1 MPRIEQPQAF
11 LQIHQPDTGTTF
23 ILIRA
28 FREIAIHNSTNYL
41 RPLLMDIQMD
51 ERRLIIAHPMLK
63 RILDQ
68 GDKQQGGDQ
77 GSRGGSDDI
86 RFQLHMFGQ
95 AYTHQLHIITKE
107 VEILLQWDKRLATLI
122 QDIAKQ
128 AAQIV
133 HRLLRLLRAERYQ
146 AIDIIQRI
154 KQEMRVKLAS
164 STSAIPPRHAPSP
177 VPAG

>member
-68 GDKQQGGDQ
+68 GDKQQGAIKVPG
-77 GSRGGSDDI
+77 
-86 RFQLHMFGQ
+86 
-95 AYTHQLHIITKE
+95 E
-107 VEILLQWDKRLATLI
+107 EATI
-122 QDIAKQ
+122 F
-128 AAQIV
+128 V
-133 HRLLRLLRAERYQ
+133 F
-146 AIDIIQRI
+146 
-154 KQEMRVKLAS
+154 S
-164 STSAIPPRHAPSP
+164 STCLGRRIRISST
-177 VPAG
+177 

>member
-1 MPRIEQPQAF
+1 
-11 LQIHQPDTGTTF
+11 
-23 ILIRA
+23 
-28 FREIAIHNSTNYL
+28 
-41 RPLLMDIQMD
+41 
-51 ERRLIIAHPMLK
+51 MLK
-63 RILDQ
+63 RVLNQ
-68 GDKQQGGDQ
+68 GDKQQGSDQ
-77 GSRGGSDDI
+77 GSRRGSDDI

-107 VEILLQWDKRLATLI
+107 VEILLQRDKRLATLI

-154 KQEMRVKLAS
+154 KQE
-164 STSAIPPRHAPSP
+164 I
-177 VPAG
+177 AG